1 MILDFEDNKYHI
13 ELGYSSLFEWLTKAH
28 GYDEGS
34 ANRRIQAA
42 RAMRAVPEVE
52 QKLQDGKTTM
62 TNLVKAQSIFRHA
75 GQMST
80 EQKREVIESIE
91 GQTTAE
97 ATQTLFKMFPEAASK
112 INQDRRMIVDEEHV
126 RYAYNLNKEQEEIV
140 TRAKELL
147 SHKIPNGSMAEIMTY
162 LAAYFVERNDPLL
175 EKPSVHRRTRQSGAA
190 NTSAAAAKSEVRSK
204 FGSNNEKA
212 DEKSVQSNTEME
224 KSKPSRSAQLNFAHW
239 NSVRSTSMQSSSAQS
254 SFVRSTVA
262 ASKRRVTVRE
272 RKEVIRDAGGQCE
285 YVDRVTGKRCDNRV
299 RVEAD
304 HIRMR
309 AFGGS
314 NARENLRCLC
324 RVHNQFMSENLGK
337 AWANRWRNL

>member
-1 MILDFEDNKYHI
+1 MSAHTANEIFARTVRSERKITAQILRMILNFEDNKYHI

-52 QKLQDGKTTM
+52 RKLQDGQTTM
-62 TNLVKAQSIFRHA
+62 TNLVKVQSIFRHA

-80 EQKREVIESIE
+80 EQKREVIKSIE

-126 RYAYNLNKEQEEIV
+126 RYAYNLNKEQEEMV

-147 SHKIPNGSMAEIMTY
+147 SHKIPNGSMAEVVTY
-162 LAAYFVERNDPLL
+162 LAAYFVQRNDPLL
-175 EKPSVHRRTRQSGAA
+175 EKPSARRRARQSGAA
-190 NTSAAAAKSEVRSK
+190 NAGAAWTKSEVKSEVTSEVEAEVE
-204 FGSNNEKA
+204 SNNETA
-212 DEKSVQSNTEME
+212 AEKSIRSNAEME
-224 KSKPSRSAQLNFAHW
+224 KSKSSRSAQLNFAHP
-239 NSVRSTSMQSSSAQS
+239 NFVRSTSMQSSSAQS
-254 SFVRSTVA
+254 SSAQSNSMQSSSVQSAAV

-272 RKEVIRDAGGQCE
+272 RKEVIRDA
-285 YVDRVTGKRCDNRV
+285 
-299 RVEAD
+299 
-304 HIRMR
+304 
-309 AFGGS
+309 
-314 NARENLRCLC
+314 
-324 RVHNQFMSENLGK
+324 
-337 AWANRWRNL
+337 